1 MASDFP
7 TSGDALRKLIHKSRA
22 MPVSF
27 GFNPGTTEAGDEY
40 FAAHPRKT
48 PELLGKLAL
57 TEGAGTKS
65 AFGTFVIDASEL
77 HLTCFRTLPQLAKK
91 VKKYLKSNK
100 ITLNVVVM
108 DADGQVLDSDVEV
121 LTGWEA
127 SLAEAGAE
135 AEPAP
140 GAAPEAPAPR
150 GKDTD
155 VYIPPGFATE
165 PDAPV
170 NAREEK
176 RAEAEAIDPSL
187 AALVVRLS
195 EAKARAKRL
204 PLRFGKRLE
213 GALRAAA
220 ALVRDGDAKA
230 GGEAVALI
238 EDSIA
243 RVPDPAR
250 TDPKMLEAQSRLAAA
265 VEGVD
270 GPASGKLRDLLERTS
285 TQIEAGQVAAAKKGL
300 SVVGRAVQTV
310 RAAEKRWKKA
320 HPMIAPMAEQ
330 AAKAGDVPVARA
342 WEKARDAADEGDWP
356 AAVDALPQ
364 VIAALRASAA

>member
-187 AALVVRLS
+187 AALAGGPCGAPERGESAGKATAPALWK
-195 EAKARAKRL
+195 AAGGGAARRGCPGARRRCQGWRRGGGADRGQHRARARSG
-204 PLRFGKRLE
+204 PHRSQ
-213 GALRAAA
+213 
-220 ALVRDGDAKA
+220 DA
-230 GGEAVALI
+230 GG
-238 EDSIA
+238 
-243 RVPDPAR
+243 P
-250 TDPKMLEAQSRLAAA
+250 
-265 VEGVD
+265 
-270 GPASGKLRDLLERTS
+270 
-285 TQIEAGQVAAAKKGL
+285 VAAG
-300 SVVGRAVQTV
+300 SG
-310 RAAEKRWKKA
+310 
-320 HPMIAPMAEQ
+320 
-330 AAKAGDVPVARA
+330 G
-342 WEKARDAADEGDWP
+342 
-356 AAVDALPQ
+356 
-364 VIAALRASAA
+364 